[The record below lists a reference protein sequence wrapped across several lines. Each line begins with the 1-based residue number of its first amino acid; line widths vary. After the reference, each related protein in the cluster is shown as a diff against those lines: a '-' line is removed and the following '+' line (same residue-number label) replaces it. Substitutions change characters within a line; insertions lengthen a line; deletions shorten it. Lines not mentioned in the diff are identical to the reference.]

1 MKKIN
6 LNSNLLVSV
15 GLMTLGVAQALLS
28 NKQKANEL
36 NKLKGE
42 LKGEIIADLAG
53 QKQN

>member
-6 LNSNLLVSV
+6 LNSNLLVSG
-15 GLMTLGVAQALLS
+15 GLIVLGLAQAVLS
-28 NKQKANEL
+28 NKQKTNEL
-36 NKLKGE
+36 TKLKGE